1 LQQYQQLLQR
11 ECPDHLH
18 MKTLG
23 LDTSLED
30 MEEWAYSGKNKGNVC
45 TNWLTLLNGQTNG
58 KRECARRMR
67 QMKSSG

>member
-30 MEEWAYSGKNKGNVC
+30 MEEGHILAKTKEMLA
-45 TNWLTLLNGQTNG
+45 LTG
-58 KRECARRMR
+58 
-67 QMKSSG
+67 